1 MLFLYLRINRITLR
15 NIGRNTKH
23 VSILIIFLNFL
34 YLCLAESK
42 FILKMF
48 YEDKMQR

>member
-23 VSILIIFLNFL
+23 VNILIIFLNVWQNQNL
-34 YLCLAESK
+34 S
-42 FILKMF
+42 
-48 YEDKMQR
+48 